1 MLWYEILAALGFE
14 PTLRKIRVA
23 KTNALDLS
31 AKLPRITMCISR
43 IVTKMITQ
51 YQIIQFVAIRVYI
64 KRRSLGEQTIGYIG
78 LSSLP
83 DFLKIVSYYSK
94 EEKAVGFFLFVIR
107 VYIIWVVNPGYNKE
121 RHLAHVN

>member
-78 LSSLP
+78 ILHKGLIY
-83 DFLKIVSYYSK
+83 F
-94 EEKAVGFFLFVIR
+94 
-107 VYIIWVVNPGYNKE
+107 IINGIC
-121 RHLAHVN
+121 